1 MQELNLGT
9 HEKQAVLRTIKLVK
23 GFYFMEISIGK
34 FTLESLTTGM
44 YNEPESC
51 FREYIQ
57 NAVDAIDM
65 AIEEKL
71 LTVEESRI
79 EIIIDDERKVISVKD
94 NGIGIC
100 GNKARNTLLDIGN
113 SSKLHTVNRGFRGIG
128 RLGGLSYCKQL
139 SFCTTFKGEDIK
151 TIVTFDCE
159 RLRELLIPGQ
169 GDEHT
174 LQSVI
179 EAVTSVNVLEEQEAA
194 HYFIVK
200 MEDVDDIASLLDL
213 DMVKD
218 YISQVAPL
226 PYRKNF
232 YWGSTIKQ
240 DLEAKGVF
248 IAEYPIFI
256 GHSFEHL
263 TQLYKP
269 YKLTLDVSSRAGIT
283 RDEINGISFFD
294 VVDNTGIVLAC
305 GWYADSEFSGTL
317 ADDRLSGIR
326 VRLGNILI
334 GTAKTL
340 SPYFKESR
348 FNGWVAGELYIIS
361 QNLIPNAR
369 RDDFERNDTFAQFE
383 NGIRATVGSEV
394 SDKIRAASKA
404 RNNPAAK
411 TIKKAGKVIAQA
423 ETILTTGFNSSF
435 EKEQIVEGL
444 EAIKKE
450 LRIIPKSA
458 APEVVQQ
465 KVQLIQTL
473 EELGETV
480 IQSTNYR
487 AKNTITSDFSKA
499 EKKIIQAM
507 LEVLTRNF
515 SRETVDS
522 LYKEFLSE
530 ITTKGKK

>member
-1 MQELNLGT
+1 MQESNQ
-9 HEKQAVLRTIKLVK
+9 ESIKISGCAKHKLLK
-23 GFYFMEISIGK
+23 GLYYMEISIGK

-65 AIEEKL
+65 AVKEKL

-79 EIIIDDERKVISVKD
+79 EIIIDDERKIISIKD
-94 NGIGIC
+94 NGIGVC
-100 GNKARNTLLDIGN
+100 GNNARKTLLDIGN

-128 RLGGLSYCKQL
+128 RLGGLSYCKRL
-139 SFCTTFKGEDIK
+139 SFCTTVKGEAIK
-151 TIVTFDCE
+151 TIVTFDCD

-179 EAVTSVNVLEEQEAA
+179 EAVTTVNVLEEQEAA

-213 DMVKD
+213 DLVTD
-218 YISQVAPL
+218 YISQVAPV
-226 PYRKNF
+226 PYKKNF
-232 YWGSTIKQ
+232 YWESIIKQ

-256 GHSFEHL
+256 GRSFERL
-263 TQLYKP
+263 TQVYKP
-269 YKLTLDVSSRAGIT
+269 YKLTLDITSRAGVIKG
-283 RDEINGISFFD
+283 EINGISFFD
-294 VVDNTGIVLAC
+294 VVDNNGTALAY

-340 SPYFKESR
+340 SPYFKEPR
-348 FNGWVAGELYIIS
+348 FNRWVLGELYIVS
-361 QNLIPNAR
+361 SNLIPNAR
-369 RDDFERNDTFAQFE
+369 RDDYERNDTFAQFE
-383 NGIRATVGSEV
+383 NGIRVTVGSEV

-411 TIKKAGKVIAQA
+411 TIKKAGKAISQT

-435 EKEQIVEGL
+435 EKEQVVEGL

-450 LRIIPKSA
+450 LRTIPKSA

-465 KVQLIQTL
+465 KAQLIQKI

-480 IQSTNYR
+480 TQSKNYR
-487 AKNTITSDFSKA
+487 AKNTITSDFSKS

-515 SRETVDS
+515 ARETVDS
-522 LYKEFLSE
+522 LYKEFLDE
-530 ITTKGKK
+530 IKTKGKK